1 METRK
6 IWGITFYILCLRS
19 QCKSVLFLIFIVE
32 KNINCRINVAIF
44 SFICCSYEST
54 HLGEPAASII
64 LAAFSFTSFTLKC
77 CPLFFSCSGALCSS
91 CQPSKALYN
100 HSPYMIFFF
109 FFLFNTPHLCS
120 SCGICLTNPV
130 GLHSFSYF
138 HCVSTLCVQLYFLLI
153 NLCSS
158 INHHSVFKKDDKLFG
173 CCLLICVEQHSVKT
187 LILQETS
194 MNVSLV
200 SNLVIKNWLR
210 EEFMWREK

>member
-100 HSPYMIFFF
+100 HSPYMM
-109 FFLFNTPHLCS
+109 FFLF
-120 SCGICLTNPV
+120 
-130 GLHSFSYF
+130 FY
-138 HCVSTLCVQLYFLLI
+138 LI
-153 NLCSS
+153 PPTCALVVVFVLP
-158 INHHSVFKKDDKLFG
+158 IQSVF
-173 CCLLICVEQHSVKT
+173 
-187 LILQETS
+187 ILSATS
-194 MNVSLV
+194 TVFLHFVYSCT
-200 SNLVIKNWLR
+200 
-210 EEFMWREK
+210 FY